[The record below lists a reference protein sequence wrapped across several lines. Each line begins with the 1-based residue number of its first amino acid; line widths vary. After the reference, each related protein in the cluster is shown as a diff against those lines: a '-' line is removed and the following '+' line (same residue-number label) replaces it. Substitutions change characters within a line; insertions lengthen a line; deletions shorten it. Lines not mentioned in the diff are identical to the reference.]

1 MVALRKEDIVPLT
14 AVPAAAGAP
23 SLTKRGRAPLALVR
37 TDTLPEETEYRDTGC
52 SLAPSCLSCPLPQC
66 RYDEPRSARRL
77 GNHARDREIT
87 LLRRQHAAPIEAIAS
102 AYGLTTRQVY
112 RILRRA
118 ADAQRRAADA
128 ERRSAMETGRNIR

>member
-14 AVPAAAGAP
+14 ALPAAVRAA
-23 SLTKRGRAPLALVR
+23 TQGRAPLAFVR
-37 TDTLPEETEYRDTGC
+37 TDTLPEDTEYRDTGC

-77 GNHARDREIT
+77 GNHARDSEIA
-87 LLRRQHAAPIEAIAS
+87 LLRREHGATIAAIAA

-112 RILRRA
+112 RILRHA
-118 ADAQRRAADA
+118 AEV
-128 ERRSAMETGRNIR
+128 ERRSVVETGRSIR